1 MKLSHKLPG
10 IRLVFCRDEGGEAG
24 RAIKARCAVL
34 GWFQKLL
41 PKENKFFD
49 QFEAHAV
56 TLVAGAKALDALLSR
71 RLSIEAGCAE
81 IFKQEHLADEIAG
94 AVMLE
99 TGRSFITPFDRG
111 DIEELIGS
119 MDDAI
124 DQMKKTAKAITLYE
138 VERFEPEMAELGVVV
153 VQASERVA
161 QLLPM
166 LRDIKKHAIAIGAL
180 AKEIGA
186 VEERSDELHLNGLKQ
201 LFQAHRNANAM
212 GFIVGAEIYD
222 HLEKVVDRFEDVAK
236 RVSRIVLE
244 HL

>member
-1 MKLSHKLPG
+1 M
-10 IRLVFCRDEGGEAG
+10 
-24 RAIKARCAVL
+24 L

-49 QFEAHAV
+49 LFESHSV
-56 TLVAGAKALDALLSR
+56 TLVAGAKALNGLLAGAVPVP
-71 RLSIEAGCAE
+71 EGCAE
-81 IFKQEHLADEIAG
+81 VIAQENRADEIAG
-94 AVMLE
+94 QVMLE
-99 TGRSFITPFDRG
+99 VGRTFITPFDRG
-111 DIEELIGS
+111 DIEELIGA

-124 DQMKKTAKAITLYE
+124 DQMQKTVKAITLFE
-138 VERFEPEMAELGVVV
+138 VGSFAPCMKDLGMVI

-161 QLLPM
+161 VLLPM
-166 LRDIKKHAIAIGAL
+166 LRDIKKHAISIGAL

-186 VEERSDELHLNGLKQ
+186 IEERSDELYDEGLKA
-201 LFQAHRNANAM
+201 LFKAHQTSDTM
-212 GFIVGAEIYD
+212 SFIVGAEIYD

>member
-1 MKLSHKLPG
+1 M
-10 IRLVFCRDEGGEAG
+10 
-24 RAIKARCAVL
+24 L

-41 PKENKFFD
+41 PKEDKFFVL
-49 QFEAHAV
+49 FEAHAV
-56 TLVAGAKALDALLSR
+56 TLVAGARALDGLLSG
-71 RLSIEAGCAE
+71 SMTIGTGCAE
-81 IFKQEHLADEIAG
+81 IFKQEDLADDIAG
-94 AVMLE
+94 QVMLE
-99 TGRSFITPFDRG
+99 TGRTFITPFDRG

-138 VERFEPEMAELGVVV
+138 VESFEPGMAELGVVI

-161 QLLPM
+161 LLLPM
-166 LRDIKKHAIAIGAL
+166 LRDIKKHAVGIGAL

-186 VEERSDELHLNGLKQ
+186 IEERSDQLYDQGLKE
-201 LFQAHRNANAM
+201 LFKAHRGTDAM

-222 HLEKVVDRFEDVAK
+222 HLEKVVDRLEDVAK